1 MRRNSP
7 AHTDPGPGRIIG
19 VDTMAN
25 KTQTIAKTA
34 AKTAPKIVST
44 NDTAR
49 AKAQAANLPATNLQA
64 SAKANAAKTAAKTAA
79 KPQAKTEA
87 KTEAKTSGAA
97 VIAMIVEG
105 IAKRIE
111 SPFYKTALAYHA
123 RNKTVF
129 PRARNNE
136 TRAALK
142 AEDVAQVF
150 DMHDKKILA
159 SGNAKGQAM
168 FDVYMMQ
175 AK

>member
-1 MRRNSP
+1 M
-7 AHTDPGPGRIIG
+7 T
-19 VDTMAN
+19 N
-25 KTQTIAKTA
+25 KTQTIAKPE
-34 AKTAPKIVST
+34 AKTVT
-44 NDTAR
+44 
-49 AKAQAANLPATNLQA
+49 
-64 SAKANAAKTAAKTAA
+64 KTVTKPAA
-79 KPQAKTEA
+79 KPEAKQATKPAAKTEA
-87 KTEAKTSGAA
+87 ETSGTA

-123 RNKTVF
+123 RNKTAF

-142 AEDVAQVF
+142 VEDVAQVF

-175 AK
+175 RT